1 MLLLPT
7 FRVAHGQRDG
17 VPFHAERWLTDSI
30 GIFISDTIDTSRL
43 NQRLDS
49 GIVALN
55 KAIDSIYSLVMA
67 PGEYHLHASELYER
81 FDTDFLRGA
90 AGADDPHGKVNA
102 RIERLKA
109 GVERKNAL
117 LDSLLAM
124 PDFFDPLD
132 IKSKLTLQDAGVG
145 HPVSLPDLPDLRN
158 SGLRIPGYD
167 RLPSLEVAGR
177 LGDVEG
183 ALQTMREISG
193 KTTDATAKLKVL
205 TPVED
210 ISTAAIESVAIQQL
224 PNTPEGEAI
233 LNALDPAIGL
243 EEGLQDAAGLM
254 IKPEVLKEKG
264 LSRTKKKFVDHLAG
278 HEDKISSEI
287 QSMEKLQK
295 KYHSVTDVRYLP
307 KRRTNP
313 ENGKPFV
320 ERLIFGTGF
329 QVERN
334 DTRWTEFDIA
344 PYAGYRFSDRFRAG
358 IGGTYRVAVDV
369 RSFEVSRT
377 DKTYGYRVFG
387 DYRVF
392 NGLFVHLEA
401 EVLKTTIPAW
411 HSNKLKL
418 TNAHE
423 PLWVPMA
430 YIGIMKSY
438 RLGRRFSGQTLML
451 YDFLAVSRNF
461 DFNRVS
467 FRFGFEYNIQKR
479 KHAE

>member
-1 MLLLPT
+1 MLVLPT
-7 FRVAHGQRDG
+7 FQVAHGQQVDISF
-17 VPFHAERWLTDSI
+17 PTERWLTDSI
-30 GIFISDTIDTSRL
+30 GIFISDTTNTTRL

-55 KAIDSIYSLVMA
+55 KAINSIYSLVMA
-67 PGEYHLHASELYER
+67 PGEYHLRASELYER

-90 AGADDPHGKVNA
+90 TDVDDSPGNVNT
-102 RIERLKA
+102 RIQRLKA
-109 GVERKNAL
+109 GVERKRAL
-117 LDSLLAM
+117 LDSLLAA

-132 IKSKLTLQDAGVG
+132 VKSKLALQEARIGR
-145 HPVSLPDLPDLRN
+145 HVSLPDLPDLRN
-158 SGLRIPGYD
+158 SGIRIPGYD
-167 RLPSLEVAGR
+167 RLPSLEVAGH
-177 LGDVEG
+177 LGDVDG
-183 ALQTMREISG
+183 ALQTIREISV
-193 KTTDATAKLKVL
+193 KATDGTAKLKVL

-224 PNTPEGEAI
+224 PDIPEGEAI
-233 LNALDPAIGL
+233 RTALDPAKVL

-254 IKPEVLKEKG
+254 TKPEGMKEEG
-264 LSRTKKKFVDHLAG
+264 LSRSKKKFVDHLAG
-278 HEDKISSEI
+278 HEDKINSEI

-313 ENGKPFV
+313 EKGKPFV
-320 ERLIFGTGF
+320 ERLILGAGF
-329 QVERN
+329 QVDRN
-334 DTRWTEFDIA
+334 DTRWTGLEIA
-344 PYAGYRFSDRFRAG
+344 PYVGYRFSDRFRAG
-358 IGGTYRVAVDV
+358 IGGAYRVAVDV
-369 RSFEVSRT
+369 RNFEVSRT

-392 NGLFVHLEA
+392 NGLFAHLEA
-401 EVLKTTIPAW
+401 EALKTTIPAW
-411 HSNKLKL
+411 HANKMKV
-418 TNAHE
+418 TNAHA

-438 RLGRRFSGQTLML
+438 RLGRRFSGQTQML

-461 DFNRVS
+461 DFNKVT